1 MDLLNSSEI
10 LRTYLPVLLLTCIA
24 TWFGSCWINKLYA
37 QEHDSDL
44 LSFPDQIAQR
54 ARFRK
59 PLLFILLAACIG
71 KAWSITTGAQ
81 LFYFVIAIA
90 LLSFVTVTDFEQYVI
105 FDSMLLP
112 LSVVGVCYTLHMQF
126 PFSEHLV
133 AALGGGL
140 LFFVLTLL
148 TKGAIGGGDIKL
160 IAALGL
166 WLGVRPLI
174 TVIAYGFIAGGMA
187 ALFFLVTKQK
197 QRNSY
202 FAYGPYFAI
211 SGIATLLGWI
221 KLLL

>member
-1 MDLLNSSEI
+1 MELLNFSETSK
-10 LRTYLPVLLLTCIA
+10 TYCTVFFLSLLFSF
-24 TWFGSCWINKLYA
+24 FGSYWIDRLYKKV
-37 QEHDSDL
+37 QSSNL
-44 LSFPDQIAQR
+44 LSFPEHVTSR

-59 PLLFILLAACIG
+59 PLLFLLLLLCLG
-71 KAWSITTGAQ
+71 KAFITAAPPALYYIT
-81 LFYFVIAIA
+81 VAIV
-90 LLSFVTVTDFEQYVI
+90 LLSFVTATDFEQYVI

-112 LSVVGVCYTLHMQF
+112 LAICGICYTLHMHL
-126 PFSEHLV
+126 PLWEHF
-133 AALGGGL
+133 AAGLGGGL
-140 LFFVLTLL
+140 LFFILTLL

>member
-1 MDLLNSSEI
+1 MDLPNFSEI
-10 LRTYLPVLLLTCIA
+10 FRTYLPVPLLTCIA
-24 TWFGSCWINKLYA
+24 TWFGSCWIDRLYA
-37 QEHDSDL
+37 QEQDSNL
-44 LSFPDQIAQR
+44 LSFPKQIAQR

-59 PLLFILLAACIG
+59 PLLFVLLAVCIG
-71 KAWSITTGAQ
+71 KAWSVTTGIQ
-81 LFYFVIAIA
+81 LFYFAIAIV
-90 LLSFVTVTDFEQYVI
+90 LLVFVTITDFEQYVI

-112 LSVVGVCYTLHMQF
+112 LAVTGACYTLHIHL
-126 PFSEHLV
+126 PITEHIA
-133 AALGGGL
+133 AALGGGV
-140 LFFVLTLL
+140 LFFLLTVL

-174 TVIAYGFIAGGMA
+174 TVIAYGFIAGGIA

-202 FAYGPYFAI
+202 FAYGPYFAL
-211 SGIATLLGWI
+211 SGIAMLMGWI